1 MCGTPNCQ
9 KPTQGNRWL
18 CNDCMAE
25 YMRTY
30 RKVHRQ
36 RIERKAFNGGVE
48 VMRQTAVQLFA
59 GMPTIELNG
68 RAVAAFLEKLEPGK
82 FT

>member
-1 MCGTPNCQ
+1 
-9 KPTQGNRWL
+9 
-18 CNDCMAE
+18 MAE
-25 YMRTY
+25 YMRNY

-36 RIERKAFNGGVE
+36 RVERKAFNGGVE
-48 VMRQTAVQLFA
+48 VMRQTAIQLFS
-59 GMPTIELNG
+59 GMPNVELNG